1 MAKVATIGGM
11 ARICNDEGFWPGMTS
26 PLRGCV
32 VAAQFMIHCVRIHK
46 SVRNIMSVKKLKK
59 VRYSKKGRIKKTVNS
74 GISEKIRPR
83 YRDTVMSGADP
94 LPSKDTGQ
102 RVTNARIDSAGRLLV
117 PAPFRKALEVQA
129 GDEVNLMLKNG
140 VLEVRSLNVAIREA
154 QALVRRHVSKRKSLV
169 KELIKD
175 RRQEAGR
182 E

>member
-1 MAKVATIGGM
+1 MSAKKT
-11 ARICNDEGFWPGMTS
+11 
-26 PLRGCV
+26 
-32 VAAQFMIHCVRIHK
+32 
-46 SVRNIMSVKKLKK
+46 KK
-59 VRYSKKGRIKKTVNS
+59 VRYSKKSRNKKTINS
-74 GISEKIRPR
+74 RISGKTHPR
-83 YRDTVMSGADP
+83 YGATMTSGADS
-94 LPSKDTGQ
+94 LPPKDAGQ

-129 GDEVNLMLKNG
+129 GDEVNLMLKGG
-140 VLEVRSLNVAIREA
+140 VLEVRSLNAAIREA

>member
-1 MAKVATIGGM
+1 M
-11 ARICNDEGFWPGMTS
+11 
-26 PLRGCV
+26 
-32 VAAQFMIHCVRIHK
+32 
-46 SVRNIMSVKKLKK
+46 
-59 VRYSKKGRIKKTVNS
+59 
-74 GISEKIRPR
+74 SEKTQPR
-83 YRDTVMSGADP
+83 HRDTMTSGADP
-94 LPSKDTGQ
+94 APPKDAGQ
-102 RVTNARIDSAGRLLV
+102 RVTNVRIDSAGRLLV

-129 GDEVNLMLKNG
+129 GDEVNLMLKGG

>member
-1 MAKVATIGGM
+1 
-11 ARICNDEGFWPGMTS
+11 
-26 PLRGCV
+26 
-32 VAAQFMIHCVRIHK
+32 
-46 SVRNIMSVKKLKK
+46 MSDKKTKK
-59 VRYSKKGRIKKTVNS
+59 ARYSKKGRIKKTVNS

-129 GDEVNLMLKNG
+129 GDEVNLMLKDG
-140 VLEVRSLNVAIREA
+140 VLEVRSLKLAIREA

-169 KELIKD
+169 KELIRD

-182 E
+182 V

>member
-1 MAKVATIGGM
+1 MSAKQT
-11 ARICNDEGFWPGMTS
+11 
-26 PLRGCV
+26 
-32 VAAQFMIHCVRIHK
+32 
-46 SVRNIMSVKKLKK
+46 KK
-59 VRYSKKGRIKKTVNS
+59 VRYSKKGKIEKPVNS
-74 GISEKIRPR
+74 GISDKTHPR
-83 YRDTVMSGADP
+83 YRDTMTSGADP

-117 PAPFRKALEVQA
+117 PAPFRKALEVKA
-129 GDEVNLMLKNG
+129 GDEVNLMLKDG
-140 VLEVRSLNVAIREA
+140 VLEVRSLNNAIREA

>member
-11 ARICNDEGFWPGMTS
+11 ARICNGEDFWPGMTS
-26 PLRGCV
+26 PLIGCV

-46 SVRNIMSVKKLKK
+46 SVKNSMSAKKTKK
-59 VRYSKKGRIKKTVNS
+59 VRYSKKGRSAKTVNS
-74 GISEKIRPR
+74 GISEKTHPR
-83 YRDTVMSGADP
+83 YCDTMMSGADP
-94 LPSKDTGQ
+94 LPPKDMGQ

-117 PAPFRKALEVQA
+117 PAPFRKALDVKA
-129 GDEVNLMLKNG
+129 GDEVNLMLKDG

-169 KELIKD
+169 NELIKD
-175 RRQEAGR
+175 RRKEAGR